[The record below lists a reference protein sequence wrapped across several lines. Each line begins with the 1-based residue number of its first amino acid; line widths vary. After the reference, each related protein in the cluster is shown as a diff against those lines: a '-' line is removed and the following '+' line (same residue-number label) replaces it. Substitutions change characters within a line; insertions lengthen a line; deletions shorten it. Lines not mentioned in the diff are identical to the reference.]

1 MVKITDVLAGSS
13 ADRAGIRAGDVLASI
28 NGNDIVD
35 GIVILAVNEIPHVEL
50 YTPTSPQKMKNKS
63 VKVFVDKEG
72 VFVEVIVKVHFTQ
85 SISEVAFKI
94 QESVRHN
101 VEAMTEY
108 KISAVNV
115 VVNGV
120 SFEDI
125 TEDKSV
131 AINTENQQE
140 G

>member
-1 MVKITDVLAGSS
+1 MVRFKNLPVRENEGKLTY
-13 ADRAGIRAGDVLASI
+13 
-28 NGNDIVD
+28 GNDIVD